1 MKPVLV
7 LRHAAHEVI
16 GSLEDTLRNAG
27 VVHITVDQFVK
38 PLKDFDPSQWGGLI
52 VMGGPMNVDETERFP
67 FLTDEPG
74 YLRQAVAAELP
85 VLGIC
90 LGSQLLAKSLGSKV
104 YPNRVKEIGWSDIDF
119 TPAAAD
125 DPLFAECRRVE
136 NVFQWHGDTFDMPAG
151 AVQLAS
157 GPNCR
162 NQIFRYGRRAYGI
175 QCHLEMTESLIDW
188 WLTDEHGCAEL
199 AKLDYIDPAAIRGQT
214 PRRIGP
220 LLDLANRVFS
230 HFAAMCLDQ
239 K

>member
-27 VVHITVDQFVK
+27 VVHTTVDQFIEPIK
-38 PLKDFDPSQWGGLI
+38 NFDPSQWGGLI

-67 FLTDEPG
+67 FLADELG
-74 YLRQAVAAELP
+74 YLRQAIAAELP
-85 VLGIC
+85 VLGVC

-104 YPNRVKEIGWSDIDF
+104 YPNRVKEIGWYDIDF

-125 DPLFAECRRVE
+125 DPLFAECRSVE
-136 NVFQWHGDTFDMPAG
+136 NVFQWHGDTFDMPPG

-157 GPNCR
+157 GRQCK
-162 NQIFRYGRRAYGI
+162 NQIFRYGRRAYGV

-188 WLTDEHGCAEL
+188 WLTD
-199 AKLDYIDPAAIRGQT
+199 DTRV
-214 PRRIGP
+214 RRIGKARLYRP
-220 LLDLANRVFS
+220 GGNP
-230 HFAAMCLDQ
+230 
-239 K
+239 